1 MWLNLS
7 WHIQRQWFT
16 NGKIVFMKKML
27 KTREKPT
34 EAQYEYVC
42 VWRWTIHVRFAV
54 LCGSLIRIAMPF
66 PLARYMRTTQHWMT
80 AMMSQ
85 IGYER
90 NENRIVTIPAKNGVN
105 YTIETSPLYGML
117 LKGAQLK
124 YKKIS
129 IAGQLIAMLPLLAI
143 FRSKDS
149 LNTDSDSGHWT
160 VLPEILMP

>member
-1 MWLNLS
+1 
-7 WHIQRQWFT
+7 
-16 NGKIVFMKKML
+16 
-27 KTREKPT
+27 
-34 EAQYEYVC
+34 
-42 VWRWTIHVRFAV
+42 
-54 LCGSLIRIAMPF
+54 
-66 PLARYMRTTQHWMT
+66 
-80 AMMSQ
+80 MMSQ

-149 LNTDSDSGHWT
+149 LNTDSDSGH
-160 VLPEILMP
+160 